1 MINNVV
7 LVGRLTKD
15 PELKMKPSG
24 LAVARFTIAVNRPFS
39 SQGGEKKADFINCVA
54 WRKQAENLANFM
66 RKGGLIGVTGR
77 IETGSYEGQDGK
89 RVYTTDVVADNI
101 QFLESKNS
109 GQGQGPGGYQQ
120 PPAPQQQTY
129 NSGQPYGQQPPYN
142 GGGYQQAAPQQ
153 APFTNPAPM
162 QQPPNQ
168 QNYTNMND
176 DPFTDNNSK
185 NSVDISE
192 DDLPF

>member
-15 PELKMKPSG
+15 PELKMTPSG
-24 LAVARFTIAVNRPFS
+24 IAVARFTIAVNRPFT
-39 SQGGEKKADFINCVA
+39 SQGGEKKADFINCIA

-66 RKGGLIGVTGR
+66 RKGGLIGVSGR
-77 IETGSYEGQDGK
+77 IETGSYDGQDGK
-89 RVYTTDVVADNI
+89 RVYTTEVVADNI

-109 GQGQGPGGYQQ
+109 GNQQGTGGWQQ
-120 PPAPQQQTY
+120 PQQPAGYSNNNQ
-129 NSGQPYGQQPPYN
+129 YGQQPSY
-142 GGGYQQAAPQQ
+142 GQQSYGNAPQQ

-168 QNYTNMND
+168 QNYTTMND
-176 DPFTDNNSK
+176 DPFTDNGNK

>member
-15 PELKMKPSG
+15 PELKMTPSG
-24 LAVARFTIAVNRPFS
+24 IAVARFTIAVNRPFT
-39 SQGGEKKADFINCVA
+39 SQGGEKKADFINCIA

-77 IETGSYEGQDGK
+77 IETGSYDGQDGK
-89 RVYTTDVVADNI
+89 RVYTTEVVADNI

-109 GQGQGPGGYQQ
+109 GGQGAGGYSQQ
-120 PPAPQQQTY
+120 PVSNQPVYGGGQQ
-129 NSGQPYGQQPPYN
+129 YGQQPAY
-142 GGGYQQAAPQQ
+142 GGGYQQNAPQQ
-153 APFTNPAPM
+153 APFSNPAPM

-176 DPFTDNNSK
+176 DPFTDNGK

>member
-15 PELKMKPSG
+15 PELKMTPSG
-24 LAVARFTIAVNRPFS
+24 IAVTRFTIAINRPFTG
-39 SQGGEKKADFINCVA
+39 QGGEKKADFINCIA

-66 RKGGLIGVTGR
+66 RKGGLIGLTGR

-89 RVYTTDVVADNI
+89 RVYTTDVIADSI

-109 GQGQGPGGYQQ
+109 GSGSNAPLPE
-120 PPAPQQQTY
+120 PPPEPYGNEQKPPYNAPQQK
-129 NSGQPYGQQPPYN
+129 
-142 GGGYQQAAPQQ
+142 PQQ
-153 APFTNPAPM
+153 S
-162 QQPPNQ
+162 
-168 QNYTNMND
+168 D
-176 DPFTDNNSK
+176 VSGWREDVSK
-185 NSVDISE
+185 PIASGGQSVDITE